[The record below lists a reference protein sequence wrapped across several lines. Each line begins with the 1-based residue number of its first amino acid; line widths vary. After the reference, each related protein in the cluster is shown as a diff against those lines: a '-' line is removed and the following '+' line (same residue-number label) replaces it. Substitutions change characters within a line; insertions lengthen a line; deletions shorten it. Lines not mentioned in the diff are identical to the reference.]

1 MYRYNGKE
9 YYCAG
14 GGTEGYIFLPVDEEF
29 SSKTAIKYPVKRK
42 EVKRTAE
49 WTALARDYSSGVAR
63 MVKFE
68 FNGKTENALE
78 MGFIDGEQLKER
90 AVKLDERGTLVQ
102 LNIPELSEGEF
113 VLLYLMLAHCSIL
126 SGCLMINDTG
136 YHNCMYQGKEELFR
150 IFLIDMA
157 YWENKKLSQCHIE
170 NFSSFIERFWLLY
183 VKDHLDAIKEF
194 MRRCLSEKFTDQE
207 IFITELVKSCL
218 ELSDQFL
225 GKDSGVHYHER
236 IDGLLDKIQKDSRE
250 AVIKL
255 KATLAVKEALS
266 TQPHDR

>member
-1 MYRYNGKE
+1 
-9 YYCAG
+9 
-14 GGTEGYIFLPVDEEF
+14 
-29 SSKTAIKYPVKRK
+29 VKRK

-49 WTALARDYSSGVAR
+49 WTALARDYSSGEAR
-63 MVKFE
+63 MVQFE
-68 FNGKTENALE
+68 FNGETVNALE
-78 MGFIDGEQLKER
+78 MGFINGEQLKER
-90 AVKLDERGTLVQ
+90 AVKMDERGTLVQ

-194 MRRCLSEKFTDQE
+194 MRRCLSEKPADQE
-207 IFITELVKSCL
+207 VFIAGLVKSCS
-218 ELSDQFL
+218 ELSDAFL
-225 GKDSGVHYHER
+225 SKDSGVHFHER
-236 IDGLLDKIQKDSRE
+236 IDGLLDKIRRDARA
-250 AVIKL
+250 AVLKL
-255 KATLAVKEALS
+255 KAATAVREALR
-266 TQPHDR
+266 TQPLKGM